1 MAAVMKVLYVL
12 WVILASMAVAFIAAI
27 TFPLLV
33 LYIGVRIIGGMASK
47 IR

>member
-27 TFPLLV
+27 TFPLIL

>member
-1 MAAVMKVLYVL
+1 MDAVMKALYVI
-12 WVILASMAVAFIAAI
+12 WVIPASMAVAFIAAI
-27 TFPLLV
+27 TFPLLL

>member
-27 TFPLLV
+27 AFPLLL
-33 LYIGVRIIGGMASK
+33 LYIGVRIIGGVASK

>member
-27 TFPLLV
+27 TFPLLL
-33 LYIGVRIIGGMASK
+33 LYIGVRIIRGMASK

>member
-1 MAAVMKVLYVL
+1 MDAVMKVLYVL
-12 WVILASMAVAFIAAI
+12 WVILASMAVALIAAI
-27 TFPLLV
+27 TFPLLL

>member
-1 MAAVMKVLYVL
+1 MDAVMKVLYVL

-27 TFPLLV
+27 TFPLRL
-33 LYIGVRIIGGMASK
+33 LYIGVRIIGGMVSK

>member
-12 WVILASMAVAFIAAI
+12 WVILASMAVTFIAAI
-27 TFPLLV
+27 TFPLLL

>member
-1 MAAVMKVLYVL
+1 MDAVMKVLYVL

-27 TFPLLV
+27 TFPVLL
-33 LYIGVRIIGGMASK
+33 LYIGVRIIGGMVSK

>member
-1 MAAVMKVLYVL
+1 MAAAMKVLYVL
-12 WVILASMAVAFIAAI
+12 WVILASMAIAFIAAI
-27 TFPLLV
+27 TVPLLL